1 MKNPERAI
9 VNVSVCGIFAQPTFK
24 SEMVNQALIKEKV
37 TIIDKKDN
45 WYKAYL
51 NHDKYE
57 GWIHEMYL
65 DISNKNN
72 QDLIDETYYI
82 ERFSK
87 IPILDEAFK
96 LLGKPY
102 LWGGRSSQG
111 YDCSGLIQTCS
122 NLIGHELPRDA
133 KDQVKSNLLLE
144 VEMKNVCSGDLLF
157 FEEDNFVNHVAI
169 AISSFK
175 RANKDLI
182 YSGEMIHSSGTV
194 KISNVVFDSELYAVV
209 DNNHEKKIKLHKI
222 MRFKS
227 NE

>member
-1 MKNPERAI
+1 MKIPERAI

-102 LWGGRSSQG
+102 LWGGRSFQG
-111 YDCSGLIQTCS
+111 YDCSGLVQACAS
-122 NLIGHELPRDA
+122 LIGFNLPRDA
-133 KDQVKSNLLLE
+133 KDQVKSDLLLE
-144 VEMKNVCSGDLLF
+144 VEIKNICSGDLLF
-157 FEEDNFVNHVAI
+157 FEENNFVNHVAI
-169 AISSFK
+169 GINSFK
-175 RANKDLI
+175 NLNSKLI
-182 YSGEMIHSSGTV
+182 YSGEIIHSSGTV
-194 KISNVVFDSELYAVV
+194 KISKIEFDSQLYGVV
-209 DNNHEKKIKLHKI
+209 DNNHENKIKLHKI
-222 MRFKS
+222 MRFKDGS
-227 NE
+227 

>member
-1 MKNPERAI
+1 MKIPERAI

-65 DISNKNN
+65 DISNNNN

-122 NLIGHELPRDA
+122 NLTGYELPRDA

-144 VEMKNVCSGDLLF
+144 VEIENVCSGDLLF

-169 AISSFK
+169 SISPFK

-194 KISNVVFDSELYAVV
+194 KISNVVFDSELYVV
-209 DNNHEKKIKLHKI
+209 VVNNHGKKIKLHKI

>member
-1 MKNPERAI
+1 MKIPERAV

-65 DISNKNN
+65 DISNNNN

-122 NLIGHELPRDA
+122 NLTGYKLPRDA

-144 VEMKNVCSGDLLF
+144 VEIENVCSGDLLF

-169 AISSFK
+169 AISPFK

-194 KISNVVFDSELYAVV
+194 KISNVVFDSELHAVV